1 MKSKWV
7 LLHYSPYE
15 PVRVYGTF
23 DTEDQAYAYA
33 EQEGFNGEEAIA
45 AGESAYE
52 VRRIRNVKG
61 E

>member
-1 MKSKWV
+1 MKSRWV

-15 PVRVYGTF
+15 PVRVYGIF

-45 AGESAYE
+45 AGESAYQ
-52 VRRIRNVKG
+52 VCGIRNVK
-61 E
+61 EE